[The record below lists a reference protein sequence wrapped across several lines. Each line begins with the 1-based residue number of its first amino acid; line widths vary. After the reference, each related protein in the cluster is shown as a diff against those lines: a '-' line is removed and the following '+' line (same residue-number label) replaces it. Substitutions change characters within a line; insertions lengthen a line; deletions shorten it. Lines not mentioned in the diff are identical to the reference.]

1 MGIGV
6 IRRGSLG
13 LASVTT
19 DEFSNT
25 STSSAP
31 SADTDGV
38 DCKGFSQILV
48 AINGFTTVDTFTV
61 RPYLYIDGVGWLR
74 LTDAEGAPVEYA
86 SLDGS
91 TPIVLAFGCGGGDR
105 FAVHL
110 STVAPDGGATYEI
123 SVSYR
128 PAGPGL

>member
-25 STSSAP
+25 ETSSAP
-31 SADTDGV
+31 TLDTDGV
-38 DCKGFSQILV
+38 ECKGYSQILV
-48 AINGFTTVDTFTV
+48 AVHSFTTVDTFTV
-61 RPYLYIDGVGWLR
+61 RPYLYIDEVGWLR
-74 LTDAEGAPVEYA
+74 LTDADGAPVEYA
-86 SLDGS
+86 SLTDV
-91 TPIVLAFGCGGGDR
+91 PVVLAFGCAGGDR

-110 STVAPDGGATYEI
+110 STVTPDGGATYEI
-123 SVSYR
+123 SVTYR

>member
-1 MGIGV
+1 MTMGV

-13 LASVTT
+13 LAVPTT
-19 DEFSNT
+19 TQYTDT
-25 STSSAP
+25 STSAAP
-31 SADTDGV
+31 TTSADGV
-38 DCKGFSQILV
+38 ECRGYSQVLV

-61 RPYLYIDGVGWLR
+61 RPYLYLDEVGWLR

-86 SLDGS
+86 SLGGS

-110 STVAPDGGATYEI
+110 STVSPDGGATYAI

>member
-1 MGIGV
+1 MTMGI
-6 IRRGSLG
+6 IRRASLG
-13 LASVTT
+13 LAVPTT
-19 DEFSNT
+19 TEYTDT
-25 STSSAP
+25 STSAAPTTSAH
-31 SADTDGV
+31 GV
-38 DCKGFSQILV
+38 ECKGYSQVLV
-48 AINGFTTVDTFTV
+48 GVHGFTTVDAFTV
-61 RPYLYIDGVGWLR
+61 RPYLYIADVGWLR

-110 STVAPDGGATYEI
+110 STVTPDGGATYEI
-123 SVSYR
+123 NVSYR